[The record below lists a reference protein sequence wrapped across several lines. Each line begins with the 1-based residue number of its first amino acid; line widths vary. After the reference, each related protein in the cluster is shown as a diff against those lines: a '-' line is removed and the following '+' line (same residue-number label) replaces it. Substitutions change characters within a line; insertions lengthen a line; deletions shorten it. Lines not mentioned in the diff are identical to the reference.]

1 MNTYEL
7 TLLFAD
13 PATSKDSA
21 GSQKEIERVLKLIAD
36 FVKKQKGEINKAESW
51 GAKHTAYPINKQGV
65 FVYEHFLLSL
75 SPDAQVE
82 LNRVL
87 KLDESIVRYLFV
99 RV

>member
-21 GSQKEIERVLKLIAD
+21 GAQKEIDRVLKLIAD
-36 FVKKQKGEINKAESW
+36 FVKKHKGEVNKAESW
-51 GAKHTAYPINKQGV
+51 GAKHAAYPINKQGV

-75 SPDAQVE
+75 APDSQVE
-82 LNRVL
+82 LNRIL

>member
-7 TLLFAD
+7 TLLFAENND
-13 PATSKDSA
+13 T
-21 GSQKEIERVLKLIAD
+21 ERERVLKLIAD

-75 SPDAQVE
+75 SPDSQVE

>member
-7 TLLFAD
+7 TLLFAEN
-13 PATSKDSA
+13 KDT
-21 GSQKEIERVLKLIAD
+21 ERERVLKVIAD
-36 FVKKQKGEINKAESW
+36 FVKKHKGEVNKAESW
-51 GAKHTAYPINKQGV
+51 GAKHAAYPINKQGV

-75 SPDAQVE
+75 APDAQVE
-82 LNRVL
+82 LSRIL

>member
-13 PATSKDSA
+13 PATSKDSSGA
-21 GSQKEIERVLKLIAD
+21 QKEMDRVLKLIAD
-36 FVKKQKGEINKAESW
+36 FVKKHKGEVNKAESW
-51 GAKHTAYPINKQGV
+51 GAKHAAYAINKQNV

-75 SPDAQVE
+75 APESQVE
-82 LNRVL
+82 LNQVL
-87 KLDESIVRYLFV
+87 KLDEAIVRYLFV

>member
-7 TLLFAD
+7 TLLFAENND
-13 PATSKDSA
+13 T
-21 GSQKEIERVLKLIAD
+21 ERERVLKLIAD

-51 GAKHTAYPINKQGV
+51 GAKHAAYQINKQGV
-65 FVYEHFLLSL
+65 FVYEHLLLSL
-75 SPDAQVE
+75 VPDSQVE
-82 LNRVL
+82 LNRIL

>member
-7 TLLFAD
+7 TLLFAENND
-13 PATSKDSA
+13 T
-21 GSQKEIERVLKLIAD
+21 ERERVLKLIAD
-36 FVKKQKGEINKAESW
+36 FAKKHKGEVNKAESW
-51 GAKHTAYPINKQGV
+51 GAKHAAYPINKQGV

-75 SPDAQVE
+75 APDSQVE
-82 LNRVL
+82 LNRIL

>member
-7 TLLFAD
+7 TLLFAENND
-13 PATSKDSA
+13 T
-21 GSQKEIERVLKLIAD
+21 ERERVLKLIAD
-36 FVKKQKGEINKAESW
+36 FVKKHKGEVNKAESW
-51 GAKHTAYPINKQGV
+51 GAKHTAYQIKKQNV

-75 SPDAQVE
+75 AGADQVE
-82 LNRVL
+82 LNKTL

>member
-21 GSQKEIERVLKLIAD
+21 VAQKEIERVLKLIAD
-36 FVKKQKGEINKAESW
+36 FVKKHKGEINKAESW
-51 GAKHTAYPINKQGV
+51 GAKHAAYEIKKQTT

-75 SPDAQVE
+75 EGADQVS
-82 LNRVL
+82 LNNTL